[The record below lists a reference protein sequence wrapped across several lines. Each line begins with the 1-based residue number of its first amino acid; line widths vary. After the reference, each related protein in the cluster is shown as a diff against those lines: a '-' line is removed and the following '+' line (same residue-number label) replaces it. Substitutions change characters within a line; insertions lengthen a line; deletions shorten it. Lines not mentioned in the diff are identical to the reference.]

1 MRVALLSLMD
11 AVVGEPQ
18 ALRGLLPIG
27 GRSILRHQL
36 GLAMALGCARI
47 VVLAETLTGDL
58 VALQHAAE
66 AGGARFHV
74 IASARAL
81 APLVS
86 PEDELLVLGE
96 GLLAMPEDA
105 LRLLGN
111 GPVILTLPVETGLAA
126 GFERIDINSANAGAM
141 LLPGKL
147 VAGLG
152 DLPGDWSPGSSLLR
166 LAVQARLIQRELPA
180 ILLDQ
185 GRWRLIRDEAEAH
198 RAEPGWVRLHTAGA
212 HLRSPGLWI
221 AASIVR
227 WLGPALLHA
236 GTRPYVI
243 VLAAAITALLGVGAG
258 WFGWPGIG
266 FALLA
271 LGWLVQQVAGLLARV
286 ERDSLLAPSVLAPS
300 VLAWSGRAPLD
311 IAAEWG
317 LDAMLITVCA
327 WRSEFPAVT
336 GVPWGTAWFA
346 PIVLFLLLRLLWRL
360 QPGQNW
366 TWWLTDRFVAGMLLA
381 AFSVLLPFDFT
392 LRVLVISLMVA
403 GLILA
408 RHAGDPAL
416 AQGGGQGNGRRAPAK
431 SD

>member
-27 GRSILRHQL
+27 GRSIMRHQL

-81 APLVS
+81 APLVAA
-86 PEDELLVLGE
+86 EDELFVMSE

-105 LRLLGN
+105 LRLLGD
-111 GPVILTLPVETGLAA
+111 GPVILTLPVETGLIA
-126 GFERIDINSANAGAM
+126 GFERIDINSASAGAM

-152 DLPGDWSPGSSLLR
+152 DLPGDWNPGAALLR
-166 LAVQARLIQRELPA
+166 IAVQARMIQRELPSV
-180 ILLDQ
+180 LLDQ

-212 HLRSPGLWI
+212 HLRSPGRWI
-221 AASIVR
+221 AASVVR

-243 VLAAAITALLGVGAG
+243 ALAAAITALLGGGAG
-258 WFGWPGIG
+258 WFGWPSAG
-266 FALLA
+266 FALLSFA
-271 LGWLVQQVAGLLARV
+271 WLVQQVAGLLARV
-286 ERDSLLAPSVLAPS
+286 ERDSLLA
-300 VLAWSGRAPLD
+300 WSGRPPLD

-317 LDAMLITVCA
+317 LDAVFITLCA
-327 WRSEFPAVT
+327 WRSEIPAVT
-336 GVPWGTAWFA
+336 GVPWGIAWF
-346 PIVLFLLLRLLWRL
+346 PPVILFLLLRLLWRL
-360 QPGQNW
+360 QPGEGW
-366 TWWLTDRFVAGMLLA
+366 TWWLTDRFVAGAVLA
-381 AFSVLLPFDFT
+381 GCSVLLPFDFT
-392 LRVLVISLMVA
+392 LRLLVVSLMVA
-403 GLILA
+403 GLILV
-408 RHAGDPAL
+408 RHGADPSPTL
-416 AQGGGQGNGRRAPAK
+416 PGGI
-431 SD
+431 D

>member
-36 GLAMALGCARI
+36 GLALALGCARI

-105 LRLLGN
+105 LRLLGD
-111 GPVILTLPVETGLAA
+111 GPVILTLPIEVGLVA

-166 LAVQARLIQRELPA
+166 IAVQARLIQRELPA
-180 ILLDQ
+180 VLLDQ

-243 VLAAAITALLGVGAG
+243 ALAAALTALLGVGAG
-258 WFGWPGIG
+258 WFGWPGVG

-271 LGWLVQQVAGLLARV
+271 LAWLVQQVAGLLARV
-286 ERDSLLAPSVLAPS
+286 ERDSL
-300 VLAWSGRAPLD
+300 LAWSGRAPLD

-327 WRSEFPAVT
+327 WRSEIPGFA
-336 GVPWGTAWFA
+336 GVPWGMAWFA
-346 PIVLFLLLRLLWRL
+346 PVVLFLLLRLLWRL
-360 QPGQNW
+360 QPAEAW
-366 TWWLTDRFVAGMLLA
+366 TWWLTDRFVGGLLLA
-381 AFSVLLPFDFT
+381 GFSVFLPFDFM

-408 RHAGDPAL
+408 RHVGDL
-416 AQGGGQGNGRRAPAK
+416 AWGQGSGPGGRQNGNLGGNLGAPGRF
-431 SD
+431 D

>member
-1 MRVALLSLMD
+1 MRQKEVAGLRVALLSLMD
-11 AVVGEPQ
+11 AATGEPQ

-47 VVLAETLTGDL
+47 VVLAETLTADL
-58 VALQHAAE
+58 VALQHSAE

-86 PEDELLVLGE
+86 PEDELLVLSE

-105 LRLLGN
+105 LRLLGD
-111 GPVILTLPVETGLAA
+111 GPVILTMPVETGLVA
-126 GFERIDINSANAGAM
+126 GFERIDINNADAGAM

-152 DLPGDWSPGSSLLR
+152 ELPGDWNPGSALLR
-166 LAVQARLIQRELPA
+166 IAVQSRVVQRELPS

-198 RAEPGWVRLHTAGA
+198 HAEPGWVRLHTAGA

-221 AASIVR
+221 AASVVR

-243 VLAAAITALLGVGAG
+243 ALAAAISALLAVGAG
-258 WFGWPGIG
+258 WFGWPSIG
-266 FALLA
+266 FGLLA
-271 LGWLVQQVAGLLARV
+271 LAWLQQQSAGLLARV
-286 ERDSLLAPSVLAPS
+286 ERDSL
-300 VLAWSGRAPLD
+300 LAWSGRAPLD

-317 LDAMLITVCA
+317 LDAVFITLCA
-327 WRSEFPAVT
+327 WRSEIPAVS
-336 GVPWGTAWFA
+336 GVPWGIAWF
-346 PIVLFLLLRLLWRL
+346 PPVVLFLLLRLLVRL
-360 QPGQNW
+360 QSEEAW
-366 TWWLTDRFVAGMLLA
+366 TWWLTDRFVAGALLA
-381 AFSVLLPFDFT
+381 SMSVLLPFDFA
-392 LRVLVISLMVA
+392 LRALVVSLVVA
-403 GLILA
+403 GLILGRRSDGPGGAAGQAGGIA
-408 RHAGDPAL
+408 RHGKPV
-416 AQGGGQGNGRRAPAK
+416 
-431 SD
+431 